1 MEYVINRK
9 TVVVLYSLM
18 LCSSQQASKRNVTP
32 SLTKALNPSTDFLDL
47 GFHVCQTGTCTATH
61 AVVPQLPEH
70 ELSFLIELQLTVAP
84 ELQT

>member
-1 MEYVINRK
+1 MEYVINGK

-32 SLTKALNPSTDFLDL
+32 SLTKTLNPARTSLTLAFT
-47 GFHVCQTGTCTATH
+47 CQTGMCTATH

-70 ELSFLIELQLTVAP
+70 ELSFLTELQLTVAP